1 MAWKDVIQ
9 APEFQ
14 VEDKG
19 NVRLKITKVAMFQEI
34 GRWGRLWVVLWDM
47 NGRIY
52 YRVEELVIVAY
63 IGPNPG
69 SMIINHK
76 DGNIRNNN
84 KNNLEWI

>member
-19 NVRLKITKVAMFQEI
+19 KVRLKENKIDMPQAI
-34 GRWGRLWVVLWDM
+34 GRWGHLWVLLWDA
-47 NGRIY
+47 NGRVY
-52 YRVEELVIVAY
+52 YKVEELVIVAY

-69 SMIINHK
+69 GMTINHK
-76 DGNIRNNN
+76 DGYIRNNS
-84 KNNLEWI
+84 KSNLEWV